1 MDCVV
6 LVCEIGVMEM
16 CEMKEKVDI
25 EIEVFIYGV
34 MCIVYLGRCI
44 LSNYMIVRDFN
55 RGGCC

>member
-1 MDCVV
+1 
-6 LVCEIGVMEM
+6 MEM